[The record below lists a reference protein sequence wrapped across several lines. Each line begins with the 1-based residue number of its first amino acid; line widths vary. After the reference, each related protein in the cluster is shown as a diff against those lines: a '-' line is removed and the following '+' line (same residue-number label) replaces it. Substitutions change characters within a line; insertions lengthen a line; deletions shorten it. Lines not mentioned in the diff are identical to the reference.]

1 MPPPRL
7 GALNAPL
14 QIDQSGFAHV
24 ALGWSPQLVVE
35 FAVVRVLF
43 FGRLRDQV
51 GEAERDVAL
60 GDAVELARFRDF
72 AAAGDADLAEALAA
86 PHIRVAIN
94 AALIAPTAAAMVAPG
109 DEVAFMPPFSGG

>member
-7 GALNAPL
+7 GALNTPL

-24 ALGWSPQLVVE
+24 ALGWPPQLVE
-35 FAVVRVLF
+35 FALARVLF
-43 FGRLRDQV
+43 FGRLRDQA

-60 GDAVELARFRDF
+60 RDAVELARFRDF
-72 AAAGDADLAEALAA
+72 AAAGDANLAEALAA